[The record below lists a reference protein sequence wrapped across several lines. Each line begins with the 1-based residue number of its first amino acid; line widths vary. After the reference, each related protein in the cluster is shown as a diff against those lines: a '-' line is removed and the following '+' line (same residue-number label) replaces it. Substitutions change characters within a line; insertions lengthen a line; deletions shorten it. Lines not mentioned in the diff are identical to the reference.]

1 MVAQSKAKAQ
11 ASDLSAPEGANA
23 QLVSQLD
30 QAALGARFGNA
41 FARAALAGQLSE
53 DDLQLAEQ
61 LGVSGLDQLRQ
72 VAADPTEREALL
84 TLADLAPDPDQL
96 TLLRSMEEGALT
108 SEDIS
113 QLSEAAGAGVESD
126 DLDVLGQLTSTGAP
140 VEELAKGATQQ
151 TASRQ
156 ATLPYRGE
164 LEQAFGE
171 DLSGVDVQV
180 GAASALSPLMAD
192 AAAGDEALQFAS
204 ANPSKEDVI
213 HEVTHLVQDRRQGTN
228 SRAVSTPDQAGEVE
242 AEQAVAAVQRGEAV
256 EVGEPKPAEISRK
269 AWYSHVGDFASGAW
283 GGLKDTVTGLST
295 MGQGLNNLVNPAM
308 WVFAPEKTA
317 QSWNTLTTTTK
328 AVYAEPSIVWDA
340 FKEPFVKDWNE
351 GRPGAAIGRGVFEVV
366 SLLVGA
372 KGLDKL
378 AKGSKVLNVVDDAAK
393 VGTKL
398 DDAAK
403 VGTKLDDVAEVGS
416 KTDDVAKVGTKLDD
430 AAEVGKAVDGATKP
444 TPLSNKLNHIFGKPE
459 HALDDFVKQ
468 SGGQEQALQRIQDAA
483 NVALKNGLIKPGPNG
498 VLPRG
503 DAGLIIDVGGTQIRL
518 IGGLVKD
525 GVVYISSAS
534 RKGLP

>member
-1 MVAQSKAKAQ
+1 M
-11 ASDLSAPEGANA
+11 
-23 QLVSQLD
+23 
-30 QAALGARFGNA
+30 
-41 FARAALAGQLSE
+41 
-53 DDLQLAEQ
+53 
-61 LGVSGLDQLRQ
+61 
-72 VAADPTEREALL
+72 L

-140 VEELAKGATQQ
+140 VEELAKGATHNRPP
-151 TASRQ
+151 AVRPRS
-156 ATLPYRGE
+156 PYRGE

-228 SRAVSTPDQAGEVE
+228 SREVSTPDQAGEVE

-269 AWYSHVGDFASGAW
+269 AWYSHIGDFASGAW

-328 AVYAEPSIVWDA
+328 AVYAEPSIVWEA

-351 GRPGAAIGRGVFEVV
+351 GRPGAAIGRGVFEVA
-366 SLLVGA
+366 SLPVRA

-393 VGTKL
+393 VGT
-398 DDAAK
+398 
-403 VGTKLDDVAEVGS
+403 
-416 KTDDVAKVGTKLDD
+416 
-430 AAEVGKAVDGATKP
+430 
-444 TPLSNKLNHIFGKPE
+444 N
-459 HALDDFVKQ
+459 
-468 SGGQEQALQRIQDAA
+468 
-483 NVALKNGLIKPGPNG
+483 
-498 VLPRG
+498 
-503 DAGLIIDVGGTQIRL
+503 
-518 IGGLVKD
+518 
-525 GVVYISSAS
+525 
-534 RKGLP
+534 